1 MKKLIALILLTC
13 VLALSLVSCG
23 DTPPADTT
31 TAAPDANE
39 VNYNTA
45 VAYLSE
51 GKYAEAYA
59 ILVDLGDYKDVA
71 DYFARLRYFP
81 TKVDYKVSGEV
92 IATLTATLGA
102 NKLPTT
108 MVGTYGETSETAT
121 YTYNEAGRIVGVSY
135 VDGAHTSSIAITY
148 DANGN
153 ETLRTYYEDGVVS
166 YADGKVYNEAGLL
179 VEVYYTDEEG
189 AHHTEYT
196 YAYDAAGNLVSEVQH
211 MDGEEYETVYTY
223 DAAGKLIKK
232 EITEYG
238 GYVTKEEYTY
248 NDKGLLAKA
257 THYYDD
263 VKDEE
268 IVYTYDEK
276 GNEIESV
283 QTYFGEDDDTSVT
296 RKVSTYDADG
306 YLLKA
311 EIRADGDEVAYKME
325 YTYDAAHNLTS
336 ETISLGDISQGLE
349 KEYVLVYLD
358 APLSDEVYEAILAEF
373 AFSIS

>member
-23 DTPPADTT
+23 STPADTT

-71 DYFARLRYFP
+71 DHLARLRYIP
-81 TKVDYKVSGEV
+81 TKTTYKVSGEV

-102 NKLPTT
+102 NKLPAT
-108 MVGTYGETSETAT
+108 MVGTYGDSSETAT
-121 YTYNEAGRIVGVSY
+121 YTYDEAGRIVGLSYTDGEHVSS
-135 VDGAHTSSIAITY
+135 VAITY

-166 YADGKVYNEAGLL
+166 YADGQAYNDAGLL
-179 VEVYYTDEEG
+179 VEVYYIDEEG
-189 AHHTEYT
+189 THHTEYT
-196 YAYDAAGNLVSEVQH
+196 YAYDAAGNLVSEVEH
-211 MDGEEYETVYTY
+211 MDEEEYETVYTY

-232 EITEYG
+232 EYTEYG
-238 GYVTKEEYTY
+238 GYVGREEYTY

-257 THYYDD
+257 THYYGD

-268 IVYTYDEK
+268 IVYTYDEN

-283 QTYFGEDDDTSVT
+283 QTYFGEDDTAVM
-296 RKVSTYDADG
+296 RRVYTYDADG
-306 YLLKA
+306 YLLKLETYA
-311 EIRADGDEVAYKME
+311 AGDEVAYKME

-349 KEYVLVYLD
+349 YEYTLVYLD

-373 AFSIS
+373 DFSIS